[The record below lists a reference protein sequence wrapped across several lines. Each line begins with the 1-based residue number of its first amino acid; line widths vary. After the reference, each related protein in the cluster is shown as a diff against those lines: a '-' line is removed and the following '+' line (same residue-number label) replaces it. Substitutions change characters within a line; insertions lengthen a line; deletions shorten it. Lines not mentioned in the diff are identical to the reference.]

1 MKPEKTIH
9 TSHNESE
16 IKKYKQ
22 MMAQSTRLKNKL
34 EKVLKRL
41 VYIGSTRPIS
51 FNIDIMIECLSAN
64 DFPAER
70 IHKEQV
76 KKGYICTIDT
86 RSGLPITIR
95 HDRNWKVHVYFLID
109 NRDYKISFFDEAYIA
124 DVIMTIDSFGEKYK
138 AKRDQIK
145 AYMKEI
151 SQNSI
156 EKVIPPY
163 HISEVTS
170 DSPTILSL
178 YPNTPTLPACIDN
191 NYVME
196 FPVFSVT
203 LIRSEQMEFSYNVD
217 GMNCTLYIPKAI
229 RYNTPDTRAIIYE
242 YLDRI
247 FKEVAQIDIPQRADY
262 LSRKTGLKFN
272 KCKVHATWN
281 WGYFYHNTKNITINS
296 KLITASRDEID
307 ATIIHELCH
316 SLEDLPGSKVK
327 NHNLYYHEA
336 FLKYAGRELYDL
348 SFKMSN
354 LKKRL

>member
-1 MKPEKTIH
+1 MKPKQTIH
-9 TSHNESE
+9 ISHSESE

-41 VYIGSTRPIS
+41 VYVGSTRPIS
-51 FNIDIMIECLSAN
+51 FNIDKMIECLSAN
-64 DFPAER
+64 GFPAER

-76 KKGYICTIDT
+76 EKGYTCTIDT

-109 NRDYKISFFDEAYIA
+109 KRDYKISFLDETLIA

-138 AKRDQIK
+138 AKNEQIK
-145 AYMKEI
+145 AYIKERP
-151 SQNSI
+151 QNPI
-156 EKVIPPY
+156 EKVIPPC

-178 YPNTPTLPACIDN
+178 YPNAPTLPSCIDN
-191 NYVME
+191 TYVME

-203 LIRSEQMEFSYNVD
+203 LIRSEQVEFSYNVEGID
-217 GMNCTLYIPKAI
+217 CTLYIPKAI

-247 FKEVAQIDIPQRADY
+247 FKEVAQIYIPQRADY
-262 LSRKTGLKFN
+262 LSRKTGLKYN
-272 KCKVHATWN
+272 RCNVHAIWN

-296 KLITASRDEID
+296 KLITASKDEID

-316 SLEDLPGSKVK
+316 SLEDLPESKVK